1 MGEHSAIRGNAMLAG
16 VAAGVFA
23 DLDEACAAMVV
34 PNRRFEPAPSARAT
48 YDAGY
53 QRYLELFDTLRPSFA
68 AYGPGHG

>member
-1 MGEHSAIRGNAMLAG
+1 

-23 DLDEACAAMVV
+23 DLGEACVAMVV
-34 PNRRFEPAPSARAT
+34 PNRRFEPVPSTRAA
-48 YDAGY
+48 YEAGY